1 MLTLEPTILNRFEED
16 GYVVA
21 EGLLDPVD
29 DLQPVV
35 DEYSEL
41 LDRLATEWWREGRI
55 PSAYSGLSF
64 SDRLTRIAV
73 DTGGNHSQHLEIS
86 LPQKNI
92 RPDTP
97 MHHGPATFDLLRN
110 AKLLDGVETFIGPE
124 IYSNPV
130 QHLRV
135 KPPERYIPEAKLTD
149 ANLASTYWHQDQ
161 GVITEDADDS
171 NVLTVFIAVTE
182 ATVDN
187 GCLAVVPGSHK
198 GGLGPHCLAPSYKGI
213 PDEHVGENRVP
224 VPMKP
229 GDVLFMTRLTKHSSL
244 PNVSDEIRWSFDIR
258 YSPIGEPTG
267 RPWFPG
273 FVARSRANPESEL
286 TDPEVWAQKWREAR
300 SALAK
305 GEMPNFNRWDPND
318 PMCA

>member
-1 MLTLEPTILNRFEED
+1 MVLLERSILDRFEED
-16 GYVVA
+16 GYVVV
-21 EGLLDPVD
+21 ESLLDPVD

-35 DEYSEL
+35 DEYSAL
-41 LDRLATEWWREGRI
+41 LDRLATEWWRDGRI
-55 PSAYSGLSF
+55 RSAYSGLPF
-64 SDRLTRIAV
+64 GDRITRIAI
-73 DTGGNHSQHLEIS
+73 DTGGYYSQYFEIS
-86 LPQKNI
+86 LPQKGI

-97 MHHGPATFDLLRN
+97 MHHGPAVFNLLRN
-110 AKLLDGVETFIGPE
+110 SKLLDGVETFIGPE

-130 QHLRV
+130 QHIRV
-135 KPPERYIPEAKLTD
+135 KPPERYIPDDKLTD

-171 NVLTVFIAVTE
+171 NVLTVFIAVTD

-224 VPMKP
+224 LPMKS

-244 PNVSDEIRWSFDIR
+244 PNVSDGIRWSFDIR

-286 TDPEVWAQKWREAR
+286 TDPEVWALKWREAR
-300 SALAK
+300 SALSK